1 MATVLITGANRG
13 IGLELA
19 KQYAAAGHE
28 VIATARNVDA
38 ANELRATGAQLE
50 QLDVSE
56 STGYADFVT
65 RIGGKPI
72 DIFINN
78 AGIGGAE
85 GDDPEGWLNTFM
97 VNTVAPSMLAQ
108 ALKAN
113 VAASDQKKLIAISS
127 TLGSIAMNDSGG
139 MLRYRSSKAAL
150 NAAWQSLAIDMRDDG
165 ITVATLHPGWV
176 QTDMGGPNASITTQE
191 SASGLIQVIDVLTFD
206 ETGAF
211 KDYTGKTLPW

>member
-19 KQYAAAGHE
+19 KQYVAAGHD
-28 VIATARNVDA
+28 VIATARDVEGA
-38 ANELRATGAQLE
+38 QELAATGAKL
-50 QLDVSE
+50 LPLNV
-56 STGYADFVT
+56 ADNASRKAFVAA
-65 RIGGKPI
+65 IGSQPI

-78 AGIGGAE
+78 AGIGGAQ
-85 GDDPEGWLNTFM
+85 GDDPEGWLDTLM

-150 NAAWQSLAIDMRDDG
+150 NAAWRSLSIDMRTND
-165 ITVATLHPGWV
+165 ITVAMLHPGWV
-176 QTDMGGPNASITTQE
+176 QTDMGGPNASITTKE
-191 SASGLIQVIDVLTFD
+191 SVTGMIQVIDALTPD

>member
-38 ANELRATGAQLE
+38 ADELAATGAKL
-50 QLDVSE
+50 LPLNV
-56 STGYADFVT
+56 ADDASRDAFVAA
-65 RIGGKPI
+65 IGDQPI
-72 DIFINN
+72 DVFINN

-85 GDDPEGWLNTFM
+85 GDDPEGWLNTLM

-113 VAASDQKKLIAISS
+113 VASSEQKKLIAMSS

-139 MLRYRSSKAAL
+139 MMRYRSSKAAL

-176 QTDMGGPNASITTQE
+176 QTDMGGPNASITTPE
-191 SASGLIQVIDVLTFD
+191 SASGLIQVIDALTFD

-211 KDYTGKTLPW
+211 KDYTGKALPW